1 MIRSW
6 QIYGIISN
14 RSLGPRNRDRYFEIF
29 EALHKECRP
38 ARVTFAETVQVS
50 LPLFLLYFT
59 LHDFS
64 SIPLQ
69 KGIITAP
76 FARRLANSF
85 EKLFQD
91 QRLIVLLVSGSID
104 QGDCSVPGSLLE
116 QFNEIIVMP
125 DLSFV
130 TSAKATPLLWIMSK
144 PFSELCA
151 RSDLLQP

>member
-1 MIRSW
+1 MDSIR
-6 QIYGIISN
+6 
-14 RSLGPRNRDRYFEIF
+14 PT
-29 EALHKECRP
+29 
-38 ARVTFAETVQVS
+38 RVTFAETVQVR

-64 SIPLQ
+64 FIPAQ
-69 KGIITAP
+69 KAAITASL
-76 FARRLANSF
+76 ARRLANFS

-104 QGDCSVPGSLLE
+104 QGDCSFPGFLLE

-125 DLSFV
+125 ELSFIP
-130 TSAKATPLLWIMSK
+130 SAEAPPLLWIMSK

-151 RSDLLQP
+151 RSEFLQP